1 MLLRCNSFNFSRPMK
16 IFSGKA
22 EIMLLL
28 KSCLSKLAKLGNA
41 LLRTCFIPLLFR
53 SWNVPSYIE
62 SRLLR
67 VSNRKFKL
75 VRPLNSYVKLDSI
88 LLFLSPVLLNFLYL

>member
-1 MLLRCNSFNFSRPMK
+1 MLLRCNSFKFSRPMK

-22 EIMLLL
+22 EIMLL
-28 KSCLSKLAKLGNA
+28 KSCLSKLTKLANA

-62 SRLLR
+62 SRLLW

-88 LLFLSPVLLNFLYL
+88 LLFLSLVLLNF